1 MPTTAGPGLRER
13 KKTAAMR
20 RIQQVALDLFDAHG
34 YDAVTVE
41 QVAEAAEAS
50 PSSVYRYFRTK
61 ERLVLHDEYDPTIL
75 SAVST
80 ELGPGALLDS
90 LRQAVA
96 AGMSAIDRMGPDE
109 QGLIRRRLRYVVREP
124 SVRIGMLRE
133 VEAAERFARE
143 NIAARTGLAA
153 DSLELRVAVAAI
165 VAALVSAMFSWYERG
180 AGTDLA
186 EELDRTLAMLAGG
199 LDLRLGPPDGDGDAG
214 RADGTGEADGA
225 GMADGT
231 GEVSG

>member
-1 MPTTAGPGLRER
+1 MRER

-41 QVAEAAEAS
+41 QVAAAAEVS
-50 PSSVYRYFRTK
+50 PSSVYRYFGTK

-80 ELGPGALLDS
+80 ELRSGALLDS
-90 LRQAVA
+90 LRHATA

-109 QGLIRRRLRYVVREP
+109 QGLIKRRIRYVVREP

-143 NIAARTGLAA
+143 NIAARAGLAA
-153 DSLELRVAVAAI
+153 DSLELRVAVGAI
-165 VAALVSAMFSWYERG
+165 VAALVGTMFSWYERG
-180 AGTDLA
+180 ADTDLA
-186 EELDRTLAMLAGG
+186 EELDRALAMLAGG
-199 LDLRLGPPDGDGDAG
+199 LDLHLGPPGEGA
-214 RADGTGEADGA
+214 GTGREDGI
-225 GMADGT
+225 
-231 GEVSG
+231 SG